1 MSTLL
6 SFIIPCYRS
15 EKTIQLVIE
24 EIQNIVSEKPTY
36 DYEIICINDFSPDN
50 VYEKLKELSSNNP
63 NIKIINLA
71 KNIGR
76 HAAIMAGYNY
86 ANGKYIVNLD
96 DDFQSPMIEFWRLL
110 GPVEKNECDISVAK
124 YLKKRQSAWK
134 KLGSNFYNLTSSI
147 FFDKPKG
154 LRFEN
159 FSVMKKFV
167 MSEILKY
174 KNPYPNIESLA
185 LRVTHN
191 IQELEMNFRDRA
203 DDNSSGF
210 TFSKNISLYMT
221 SLTSSSLIPLRFS
234 IICGIIFAISG
245 FLYGLYIIIKIKI
258 GVAMPI
264 GYPSIISFLLFS
276 SGIIMIILGVIGE
289 YIGRIYNSLNAA
301 PQFVIKNSV
310 NLENK
315 RNINID

>member
-15 EKTIQLVIE
+15 EQTIQLVIE

-110 GPVEKNECDISVAK
+110 GPVEKNECDISVAQ
-124 YLKKRQSAWK
+124 YLKKRG
-134 KLGSNFYNLTSSI
+134 KLEKI
-147 FFDKPKG
+147 IDKFF
-154 LRFEN
+154 N
-159 FSVMKKFV
+159 N
-167 MSEILKY
+167 
-174 KNPYPNIESLA
+174 KN
-185 LRVTHN
+185 
-191 IQELEMNFRDRA
+191 
-203 DDNSSGF
+203 
-210 TFSKNISLYMT
+210 
-221 SLTSSSLIPLRFS
+221 
-234 IICGIIFAISG
+234 
-245 FLYGLYIIIKIKI
+245 
-258 GVAMPI
+258 
-264 GYPSIISFLLFS
+264 
-276 SGIIMIILGVIGE
+276 
-289 YIGRIYNSLNAA
+289 
-301 PQFVIKNSV
+301 
-310 NLENK
+310 
-315 RNINID
+315 